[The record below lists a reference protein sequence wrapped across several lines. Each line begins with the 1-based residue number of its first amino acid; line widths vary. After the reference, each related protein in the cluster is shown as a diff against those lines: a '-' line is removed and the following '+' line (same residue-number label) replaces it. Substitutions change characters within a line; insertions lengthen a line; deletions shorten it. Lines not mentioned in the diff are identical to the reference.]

1 LAGWATALAILL
13 GVTIAGLGPGIWRDA
28 VFLDFGYVQ
37 DVR

>member
-1 LAGWATALAILL
+1 LAGWDAALAILL
-13 GVTIAGLGPGIWRDA
+13 GVTIAGLGPRIWSDA